1 MVVAA
6 SQKSIEGN
14 VFKACRR
21 DKAGFACKGS
31 DDGLSVIASFALFF
45 TSTCLYRNVR
55 AANIG
60 RG

>member
-1 MVVAA
+1 MSSARNMYMSKHMVVAA

-31 DDGLSVIASFALFF
+31 DDGLSVIASFALV
-45 TSTCLYRNVR
+45 LQVLV
-55 AANIG
+55 
-60 RG
+60 

>member
-31 DDGLSVIASFALFF
+31 DDGLSVIASFALV
-45 TSTCLYRNVR
+45 LQVLV
-55 AANIG
+55 
-60 RG
+60 